1 MVGLKR
7 CYLCGEPLGRNDDM
21 VKCEH
26 CHIWCHRVCLVDR
39 EEDRCPR
46 CVDDAWISVAEF

>member
-7 CYLCGEPLGRNDDM
+7 CYICSDPFDRGDDM
-21 VKCEH
+21 VKCEN
-26 CHIWCHRVCLVDR
+26 CHIWCHRACQAER

-46 CVDDAWISVAEF
+46 CLDEGWISVVEF

>member
-7 CYLCGEPLGRNDDM
+7 CYICGEDFARDDDM

-26 CHIWCHRVCLVDR
+26 CHIWCHRPCLAER
-39 EEDRCPR
+39 EEDHCSRCGNE
-46 CVDDAWISVAEF
+46 AWISVVEF